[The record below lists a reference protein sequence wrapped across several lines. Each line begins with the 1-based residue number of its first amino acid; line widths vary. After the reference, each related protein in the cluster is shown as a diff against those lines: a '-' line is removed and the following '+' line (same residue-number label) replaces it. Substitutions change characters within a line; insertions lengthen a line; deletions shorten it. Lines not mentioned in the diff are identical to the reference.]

1 MNITIKFFIFEL
13 STKLRLKVTILICWK
28 KFAQKSISVG
38 KREKINFFIE
48 FYILKLVQESKF
60 DLKMTIDLWAEF
72 ARKGYFRSRT
82 EKANKAIEFCIF
94 ELPGQNVWNKM
105 EKSSKSGQEKKF
117 SIYFCVFFSCQG
129 LMFWRGTGHQ
139 AMCPAKSEIFLIF
152 PNFLR
157 S

>member
-1 MNITIKFFIFEL
+1 MIFWTRFAPKEDTSGQNRKMNITIKFFIFEL
-13 STKLRLKVTILICWK
+13 STKLRLKATILICWK

-48 FYILKLVQESKF
+48 FYILKLVQVSKF
-60 DLKMTIDLWAEF
+60 DLKMTIDFWAEF

-129 LMFWRGTGHQ
+129 LMF
-139 AMCPAKSEIFLIF
+139 
-152 PNFLR
+152 
-157 S
+157 